1 MGRIIVEVEEIYA
14 MKWQDASLE
23 KKEQLAKSI
32 EILIDKADTESKDDF
47 WQFVETINQ
56 KATANGL
63 TEKELNRILNED

>member
-1 MGRIIVEVEEIYA
+1 MESIIVEVNEIYA
-14 MKWQDASLE
+14 KKWQDASLE

-56 KATANGL
+56 KAAVNGL
-63 TEKELNRILNED
+63 TEQELNRILNED